1 MLKHLYHSHDVS
13 NLTAQKVYDIF
24 VELSGPGRSSG
35 CNMSYG
41 RFELY
46 EVYVLIRICFYIN
59 STYRG
64 TADALQNPRLII
76 NGLKIVFFF

>member
-24 VELSGPGRSSG
+24 VELYMSY
-35 CNMSYG
+35 NMSYG

-64 TADALQNPRLII
+64 TANALQNPRLII
-76 NGLKIVFFF
+76 KD